1 MIINNT
7 KKNREYSLNIN
18 GKNISILYKNNEI
31 NLIKMNSID
40 CVKFYSKKLG
50 KGRKESNPTM
60 QIFDKE
66 QKILVEMTI
75 SIKDYYLLK
84 KHFIKYDVKVAD
96 NFIIF

>member
-1 MIINNT
+1 
-7 KKNREYSLNIN
+7 
-18 GKNISILYKNNEI
+18 
-31 NLIKMNSID
+31 
-40 CVKFYSKKLG
+40 
-50 KGRKESNPTM
+50 M

>member
-1 MIINNT
+1 
-7 KKNREYSLNIN
+7 
-18 GKNISILYKNNEI
+18 
-31 NLIKMNSID
+31 MNSID

-96 NFIIF
+96 NFTIF